1 MSAETWQLLALTAG
15 GFVGGVVNAA
25 AGGGSFLTLPLLMA
39 TGLPPQVANATN
51 RVAIVLQCA
60 AGVTTYHR
68 HDVRP
73 WRHLPAIAAFAV
85 PGAVAGALL
94 AAHVDEVVFRRAA
107 AVLFVLMTATVFTD
121 PQRWTR
127 RHAEGR
133 LRPRHWPIFLLIGL
147 YGGFLQAGVGVLM
160 LSTFVLAG
168 GFDVVRGNALKFS
181 LALVFTTVSL
191 LLFVQAGQVRW
202 LPGLV
207 LAIGMTL
214 GGAVGARLVV
224 LQGARWVRWVV
235 LLAAAA
241 AVVKLL
247 RG

>member
-1 MSAETWQLLALTAG
+1 M
-15 GFVGGVVNAA
+15 
-25 AGGGSFLTLPLLMA
+25 
-39 TGLPPQVANATN
+39 
-51 RVAIVLQCA
+51 
-60 AGVTTYHR
+60 
-68 HDVRP
+68 
-73 WRHLPAIAAFAV
+73 
-85 PGAVAGALL
+85 
-94 AAHVDEVVFRRAA
+94 
-107 AVLFVLMTATVFTD
+107 
-121 PQRWTR
+121 
-127 RHAEGR
+127 
-133 LRPRHWPIFLLIGL
+133 IGL